1 MIFRTNKVTNYTRV
15 DNRYLE
21 DKNISLK
28 AKGLLTLMLS
38 LPDNWKFNVNGLCL
52 LCKESKSAVNNAIKE
67 LKNNKYLEVE
77 KYYDESGRFIYEY
90 IIYEYPDDP
99 KGHLDLP

>member
-38 LPDNWKFNVNGLCL
+38 LPDNWKFNVNGLCF

>member
-1 MIFRTNKVTNYTRV
+1 MKYMQL
-15 DNRYLE
+15 NRIL
-21 DKNISLK
+21 NFLK
-28 AKGLLTLMLS
+28 ELKDVYKRQTLMLS

-99 KGHLDLP
+99 KGYLDLP